1 MCDCAH
7 KVTSFAGSPSSV
19 VVSGQGGICFEDKCV
34 ACVEVNL
41 KNFLVQ
47 CAGLFSSSI
56 TFTITK
62 SSLI

>member
-1 MCDCAH
+1 MLVCLYAQSDNFCR
-7 KVTSFAGSPSSV
+7 SPSSV
-19 VVSGQGGICFEDKCV
+19 FICRAGGEIV
-34 ACVEVNL
+34 LRTSLWLEVNL

-47 CAGLFSSSI
+47 RAGLFSSSI